1 MGVTYEYTSAGIVD
15 KYTSHEGVVHDSLI
29 GLGYDWEQIG
39 DPGIRPRYPFK
50 IYLPQTTDEVI
61 AAINETRQLGQRLVI
76 RSKGH
81 SSNDLVFNEA
91 GSILCTS
98 MLNKILEVNEEALS
112 VTVQAG
118 AITAELD
125 EHLLERGYGLPVLGD
140 HNDITAGGF
149 ASVGGISPSSIR
161 YGMFVDNV
169 LAFEYVTFDGQLV
182 GCTREGNPEEFFRVL
197 CGTGQ
202 FGVLVQLT
210 VRIIRVDKYRT
221 ILRNRIRHYLK
232 VEEFIA
238 DTERYLGDFGDAR
251 MGRGAWFDLPLGKAH
266 LKIGQFS
273 TYVETRQSAYKR
285 LRNKLV
291 YGYLHDI
298 GKWAGRVPR
307 PVELLLKALA
317 LGGLIFSPRYASI
330 KNVESFTDRIT
341 DSTVGDPTRWYI
353 LLAPA
358 ESYAILC
365 RKLYELALDYRTRY
379 QCFTLVALYV
389 KGIKS
394 DYLSRGEPDRHFS
407 ELTLYVGINLK
418 HMTEKILSDL
428 VSQIDDLCVEH
439 GSYRY
444 MHTKTVKDSERR
456 SVVDPNAFYAR
467 KLSISG
473 VGLAS

>member
-1 MGVTYEYTSAGIVD
+1 MGITYEYTPAGIVD

-50 IYLPQTTDEVI
+50 IYLPQTAAAVI
-61 AAINETRQLGQRLVI
+61 AAIKETRQLGQQLVI

-81 SSNDLVFNEA
+81 SSNDLVFNEG
-91 GSILCTS
+91 GSVLCTA
-98 MLNKILEVNEEALS
+98 MMNKILHLDEESLS

-125 EHLLERGYGLPVLGD
+125 EHLLARGFGLPVLGD

-149 ASVGGISPSSIR
+149 ASVGGISPTSIR

-169 LAFEYVTFDGQLV
+169 LAFDYVTPDGRLV
-182 GCTREGNPEEFFRVL
+182 TCTREKTPHEFFSVL

-232 VEEFIA
+232 VDKFIA
-238 DTERYLGDFGDAR
+238 DTEQYLQDFGEAV
-251 MGRGAWFDLPLGKAH
+251 MGRGAWFDLPIGNGH
-266 LKIGQFS
+266 LRIGQFS
-273 TYVETRQSAYKR
+273 TYVETRQSSYKG
-285 LRNKLV
+285 LRNKVV
-291 YGYLHDI
+291 YGYLHLI
-298 GKWAGRVPR
+298 GKWAGRVPK
-307 PVELLLKALA
+307 PIELLLKALA
-317 LGGLIFSPRYASI
+317 LFGLIFSPRYASI

-341 DSTVGDPTRWYI
+341 DSTVGDPTRWFI

-358 ESYAILC
+358 ESYAILF
-365 RKLYELALDYRTRY
+365 RKLYDLALDYRARRH
-379 QCFTLVALYV
+379 CFTLVSLYV
-389 KGIKS
+389 KGIDS
-394 DYLSRGEPDRHFS
+394 AYLSRNHAGRHFS
-407 ELTLYVGINLK
+407 ELTLYLGIDLK
-418 HMTEKILSDL
+418 HMTEEILSEF
-428 VSQIDDLCVEH
+428 VSRIDDFCIEH

-444 MHTKTVKDSERR
+444 MHTRTVKDPARR
-456 SVVDPNAFYAR
+456 SLIDANAFYAAET
-467 KLSISG
+467 SSDGAG
-473 VGLAS
+473 V

>member
-1 MGVTYEYTSAGIVD
+1 MGVTYEYTSVGIVD

-61 AAINETRQLGQRLVI
+61 AAINETRLLGQHLVI

-81 SSNDLVFNEA
+81 SSNDLVLNEA
-91 GSILCTS
+91 GSVLCTA
-98 MLNKILEVNEEALS
+98 MLNKILHVDEEALS

-149 ASVGGISPSSIR
+149 ASVGGISPTSIR

-169 LAFEYVTFDGQLV
+169 LEFQYVTLDGQLV
-182 GCTREGNPEEFFRVL
+182 CCSREENAADFYRLLG
-197 CGTGQ
+197 GTGQ
-202 FGVLVQLT
+202 FGVLVELT
-210 VRIIRVDKYRT
+210 VRIIRGDKYRT

-232 VEEFIA
+232 ADKFIA
-238 DTERYLGDFGDAR
+238 DTQRYLDDFAETL
-251 MGRGAWFDLPLGKAH
+251 MGRGAWFDLPVGSGH
-266 LKIGQFS
+266 LRIGQFS
-273 TYVETRQSAYKR
+273 AYVETRQSGYKR

-291 YGYLHDI
+291 YGYLHKI
-298 GKWAGRVPR
+298 GKWAGRVPK
-307 PVELLLKALA
+307 PVEMLLKALA
-317 LGGLIFSPRYASI
+317 LAGLVFSPRYASI

-341 DSTVGDPTRWYI
+341 DSTVGDPTRWFI
-353 LLAPA
+353 LLTPA
-358 ESYAILC
+358 ESYAILF
-365 RKLYELALDYRTRY
+365 RKLYELALNYRTRY
-379 QCFTLVALYV
+379 QCFTLVSLYV

-394 DYLSRGEPDRHFS
+394 EYLSADEPNRHFS
-407 ELTLYVGINLK
+407 ELTLYVGVNLK
-418 HMTEKILSDL
+418 HMNEKILADL
-428 VSQIDDLCVEH
+428 VSQIDDLCIKH
-439 GSYRY
+439 GAYRY

-456 SVVDPNAFYAR
+456 SLIDPNTIYAR
-467 KLSISG
+467 RRVVG
-473 VGLAS
+473 VMRV